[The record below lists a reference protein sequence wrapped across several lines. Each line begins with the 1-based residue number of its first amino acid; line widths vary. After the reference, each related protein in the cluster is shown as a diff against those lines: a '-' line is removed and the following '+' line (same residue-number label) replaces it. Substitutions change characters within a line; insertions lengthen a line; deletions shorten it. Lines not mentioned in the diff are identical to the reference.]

1 MKNDQKG
8 FKEIYRVLKDNGK
21 ALIIVDGKG
30 GLISEIFNLVLRPFF
45 KKNNLLFDKIFNS
58 GSTGPYDIFI
68 TWSGFG
74 IYI

>member
-45 KKNNLLFDKIFNS
+45 QNKKNRL
-58 GSTGPYDIFI
+58 
-68 TWSGFG
+68 
-74 IYI
+74 